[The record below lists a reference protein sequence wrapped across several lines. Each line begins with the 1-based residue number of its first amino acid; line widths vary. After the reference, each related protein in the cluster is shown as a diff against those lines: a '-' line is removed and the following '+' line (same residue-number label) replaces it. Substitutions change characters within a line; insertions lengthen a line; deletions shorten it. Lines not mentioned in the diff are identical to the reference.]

1 MHHYGT
7 APTER
12 LGRET
17 RTFPV
22 GARSSRQETCGQCL
36 VATLIDNTLVSLQ
49 CVISATSIGNQPIR
63 PSVVVW
69 DLLRPQR
76 PLRPARPDCAN
87 YMDDTAER
95 HYTEECQQT

>member
-69 DLLRPQR
+69 DLETVPQISEIG
-76 PLRPARPDCAN
+76 PSGFPSC
-87 YMDDTAER
+87 TAPEASPP
-95 HYTEECQQT
+95 EAIAAGAP